1 MKQPE
6 TAWGHSGLRRTNSD
20 LAVDTRCGMRPTA
33 STCATEGRNHQYGLC
48 ADFALK
54 ELVGAL
60 PIFGG
65 SMHRSQ
71 GMHRPFAVRTIGSKP
86 VALSESRLS
95 SLLHA

>member
-1 MKQPE
+1 M
-6 TAWGHSGLRRTNSD
+6 LRRTNRD
-20 LAVDTRCGMRPTA
+20 LVVDTRFGMKPAA
-33 STCATEGRNHQYGLC
+33 SIYATEGRNHQCGLC

-54 ELVGAL
+54 GLVGAL

-71 GMHRPFAVRTIGSKP
+71 GLHRPFAVRTIGSKP

-95 SLLHA
+95 SPLHA